1 MFNRVVAW
9 MLPAVP
15 QRIVRSVAGR
25 YIAGEDRE
33 SALQLMETLG
43 QQGFETTLDILGED
57 ISVLSQADG
66 VAERYVE
73 LIRHV
78 HERFG
83 GGNVSLK
90 LSQFGLRLDPE
101 RCFAGLCKVLD
112 AARAADVFVR
122 VDMENSE
129 VTDVTLDQFR
139 RARAYYDRV
148 GTVLQAC
155 LKRTPED
162 ARRLAAEGASI
173 RLCKGIYR
181 EPRELAWRRRKRVRE
196 AYLETARILMEG
208 TGRVCLATHD
218 KKLVAGLEALIAETG
233 VPRDRIE
240 FQALLGVP
248 IRSTLERLRD
258 QGYRVRLYVPY
269 GNEWYAYSVRRLQEN
284 PRMAGQ
290 ILAGLFKGNRVST
303 KKRYADRS
311 AAA

>member
-15 QRIVRSVAGR
+15 QRIVGSVARR

-33 SALQLMETLG
+33 SALELVDTLKD
-43 QQGFETTLDILGED
+43 QGFETTLDILGED
-57 ISVLSQADG
+57 ITELAQAKL

-73 LIRHV
+73 LVRAV
-78 HERFG
+78 HDRFG
-83 GGNVSLK
+83 GGHVSLK
-90 LSQFGLRLDPE
+90 LTQFGLRLDAE
-101 RCFAGLCKVLD
+101 ACFAGLSAVLE
-112 AARAADVFVR
+112 AARVANVFVR
-122 VDMENSE
+122 VDMEDAR
-129 VTDVTLDQFR
+129 VTDVTLGLYR
-139 RARAYYDRV
+139 RARARYERV

-181 EPRELAWRRRKRVRE
+181 EAREISWRSRKRVRE
-196 AYLETARILMEG
+196 SYLETARILFEG
-208 TGRVCLATHD
+208 TGHVALATHD
-218 KKLVAGLEALIAETG
+218 KKLIAGLEALVAETG
-233 VPRDRIE
+233 VDRERVE

-258 QGYRVRLYVPY
+258 QGYRIRLYVPF

-284 PRMAGQ
+284 PKMAGQ
-290 ILAGLFKGNRVST
+290 IVTGLFRGDRVRT
-303 KKRYADRS
+303 KKLAEAR
-311 AAA
+311 